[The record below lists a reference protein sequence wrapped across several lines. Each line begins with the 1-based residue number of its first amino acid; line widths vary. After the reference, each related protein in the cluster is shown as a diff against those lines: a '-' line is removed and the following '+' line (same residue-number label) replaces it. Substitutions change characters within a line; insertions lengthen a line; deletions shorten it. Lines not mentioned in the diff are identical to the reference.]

1 MTVVKSLRLI
11 NCFYGL
17 VFPARQTY
25 NIVIFYI
32 MKIDQMSISNM
43 PTYFGTRNE
52 TFVVTQDKMEV
63 LVNIGANLNIT
74 TY

>member
-1 MTVVKSLRLI
+1 MVKPLRLL
-11 NCFYGL
+11 NCLYGL

-25 NIVIFYI
+25 NILIFYI
-32 MKIDQMSISNM
+32 TEICQISKSNM

-52 TFVVTQDKMEV
+52 TFVLTQDKMEV
-63 LVNIGANLNIT
+63 LVIIGANLNIT